1 MAKYPFTPEAAKHVQ
16 QLDLKTTE
24 LDNPEYNEI
33 IARAEQRIKEA
44 IENALVSDP
53 TTRAPG
59 RSQLTK
65 DEAELLS
72 FPVAVMMVISTN
84 DKLLKRRY
92 SLAEAKR
99 AYNLLKQEK
108 EEKITEI
115 AKKFG
120 LDTKPAKTHD
130 ENLRITSSGFSLRF
144 ADYLKGAGIFH
155 ERKWKLVNRT
165 IQHGEVQV
173 TKDEIARLTAEQIR
187 AYMEEKLGAK
197 TDQKTDL
204 TLPQGIADRIEKLK
218 QLHMTLRKVQEEEMP
233 KETVIEAFPPC
244 IQKLYKTA
252 LDKGH
257 LSHIERFTLT
267 SFLLN
272 AGMPIENVVECF
284 RPASDFSEKMTRY
297 QVEHIAGGRGTGE
310 KYVPPKCETL
320 RTHGICTGGDEV
332 CERTWRPLQYYQKK
346 TKLMKSNPPQK

>member
-1 MAKYPFTPEAAKHVQ
+1 
-16 QLDLKTTE
+16 
-24 LDNPEYNEI
+24 
-33 IARAEQRIKEA
+33 
-44 IENALVSDP
+44 
-53 TTRAPG
+53 
-59 RSQLTK
+59 
-65 DEAELLS
+65 
-72 FPVAVMMVISTN
+72 MMIISTN

-99 AYNLLKQEK
+99 AYNLLRQEK
-108 EEKITEI
+108 EEKITAI
-115 AKKFG
+115 AKTFG
-120 LDTKPAKTHD
+120 LNTKPAKTHNQ
-130 ENLRITSSGFSLRF
+130 NLGITSSGFYLNF
-144 ADYLKGAGIFH
+144 VDYLKGASIFH
-155 ERKWKLVNRT
+155 ERKWKLVNKT

-187 AYMEEKLGAK
+187 THMEEKLGAK
-197 TDQKTDL
+197 TDLKTEL
-204 TLPQGIADRIEKLK
+204 TLPQGVSHRIEKLK
-218 QLHMTLRKVQEEEMP
+218 QLHATLRKVQEEEMP
-233 KETVIEAFPPC
+233 KETAIDAFPPC

-272 AGMPIENVVECF
+272 AGMPIDSVVECF

-320 RTHGICTGGDEV
+320 RTHAICPGGDEI

-346 TKLMKSNPPQK
+346 TKLVKPSPPHK

>member
-1 MAKYPFTPEAAKHVQ
+1 
-16 QLDLKTTE
+16 
-24 LDNPEYNEI
+24 
-33 IARAEQRIKEA
+33 
-44 IENALVSDP
+44 
-53 TTRAPG
+53 
-59 RSQLTK
+59 
-65 DEAELLS
+65 
-72 FPVAVMMVISTN
+72 MVISTN

-92 SLAEAKR
+92 ALAEAKR
-99 AYNLLKQEK
+99 AYNLLRQENG
-108 EEKITEI
+108 EKITAI
-115 AKKFG
+115 ARKFG

-130 ENLRITSSGFSLRF
+130 QNRGITSTRF
-144 ADYLKGAGIFH
+144 YLNFVDYLKGASIFH

-165 IQHGEVQV
+165 IHHGEVQV
-173 TKDEIARLTAEQIR
+173 TKDEVARLTAEQIR
-187 AYMEEKLGAK
+187 AHMEEKLGTK

-204 TLPQGIADRIEKLK
+204 TLPKGVAERIEKLK
-218 QLHMTLRKVQEEEMP
+218 KVHLTLRKVQEEEMP
-233 KETVIEAFPPC
+233 KETVIDAFPPC

-272 AGMPIENVVECF
+272 AGMPIESVVECF

-320 RTHGICTGGDEV
+320 RTHAICPGGDET
-332 CERTWRPLQYYQKK
+332 CERTWRPIQYYQKK
-346 TKLMKSNPPQK
+346 TNLMKPKPPHQ

>member
-1 MAKYPFTPEAAKHVQ
+1 M
-16 QLDLKTTE
+16 KTTD
-24 LDNPEYNEI
+24 LDKPEYTEI

-44 IENALVSDP
+44 IEDALVSDQ
-53 TTRAPG
+53 TTKPARG
-59 RSQLTK
+59 SRLTK
-65 DEAELLS
+65 DEVELLS

-99 AYNLLKQEK
+99 AYNMLRQEN
-108 EEKITEI
+108 EEKIAAI
-115 AKKFG
+115 AKRFG
-120 LDTKPAKTHD
+120 LGTKPAKTYD
-130 ENLRITSSGFSLRF
+130 ENLGITSSGLYLDFV
-144 ADYLKGAGIFH
+144 DYLKGAGIFH
-155 ERKWKLVNRT
+155 ERKWKLVNRAM
-165 IQHGEVQV
+165 QHGEVQV
-173 TKDEIARLTAEQIR
+173 TKDEVARLTAEQIR

-197 TDQKTDL
+197 TDL
-204 TLPQGIADRIEKLK
+204 TLPQDVVNRIEKLK
-218 QLHMTLRKVQEEEMP
+218 QLHLTLRKVQEEEMP
-233 KETVIEAFPPC
+233 KETVIDAFPPC
-244 IQKLYKTA
+244 VQKLYKTA

-272 AGMPIENVVECF
+272 AGMPVENVVECF

-297 QVEHIAGGRGTGE
+297 QVEHIAGGRGAGE

-320 RTHGICTGGDEV
+320 RTHGICQGGDEI

-346 TKLMKSNPPQK
+346 IRLMKSNPPQQ

>member
-1 MAKYPFTPEAAKHVQ
+1 
-16 QLDLKTTE
+16 
-24 LDNPEYNEI
+24 
-33 IARAEQRIKEA
+33 
-44 IENALVSDP
+44 
-53 TTRAPG
+53 
-59 RSQLTK
+59 
-65 DEAELLS
+65 
-72 FPVAVMMVISTN
+72 MVTSTN

-92 SLAEAKR
+92 ALAEAKR
-99 AYNLLKQEK
+99 AYNLLKQEN
-108 EEKITEI
+108 EEKIATI
-115 AKKFG
+115 AQKFG
-120 LDTKPAKTHD
+120 INTKPAKTH
-130 ENLRITSSGFSLRF
+130 NAKLGITSSGFYLNF
-144 ADYLKGAGIFH
+144 VDYLKGAGIFH
-155 ERKWKLVNRT
+155 ERKWKLVNRA

-197 TDQKTDL
+197 TDLKTDL

-218 QLHMTLRKVQEEEMP
+218 QLHMTLRKIQEEEMP
-233 KETVIEAFPPC
+233 KETVIDAFPPC

-297 QVEHIAGGRGTGE
+297 QVEHIAGEKGTGD

-320 RTHGICTGGDEV
+320 RTHAICPGGDET
-332 CERTWRPLQYYQKK
+332 CEKTWRPLQYYQKK
-346 TKLMKSNPPQK
+346 TKLIKSNPPRQ